1 MPFNIG
7 ISPTLKI
14 RGIIATQDIKKD
26 QILEKCPIVL
36 IPMAEEEH
44 LKQTTLWKYY
54 FEWNKGYHCM
64 VLGYGSLFNHSY
76 KPNAKYVFSFQQR
89 FLVFKSIKD
98 IAAGEEITVN
108 YNFDPKDTK
117 PLDPILLDYN
127 EHLPK

>member
-1 MPFNIG
+1 
-7 ISPTLKI
+7 
-14 RGIIATQDIKKD
+14 
-26 QILEKCPIVL
+26 
-36 IPMAEEEH
+36 
-44 LKQTTLWKYY
+44 
-54 FEWNKGYHCM
+54 M